1 MLDQGS
7 TEQALALAKQA
18 ETIAFKSLFNELM
31 GDVYIAQGKL
41 IKAANAYR
49 TSLSLLEINEPRSLV
64 LKLKLDDV
72 AGS

>member
-1 MLDQGS
+1 
-7 TEQALALAKQA
+7 
-18 ETIAFKSLFNELM
+18 M